1 MMTIEQSCAFML
13 HIPYTAFKPFRDN
26 NSEMTSTHDMELPT
40 ATPSYV
46 FGTDAW
52 AFSFTL
58 TYSPF
63 GYAAPV
69 VKLDSA
75 GIGGGKVSILSDC
88 FYLMLVQSDTT
99 SHKKSLAVR
108 LPGSICLQSM
118 IVDANIVDVPTTHN
132 KYTNNFKPL

>member
-1 MMTIEQSCAFML
+1 MMTIEHSSAFML

-26 NSEMTSTHDMELPT
+26 NSEMTSTHYMELPT

-75 GIGGGKVSILSDC
+75 GIGGGKASILSDC

-99 SHKKSLAVR
+99 SHKKSLAVIDTR
-108 LPGSICLQSM
+108 LYMLAALISRMG
-118 IVDANIVDVPTTHN
+118 ANILGAYDNT
-132 KYTNNFKPL
+132 KQIYK

>member
-1 MMTIEQSCAFML
+1 
-13 HIPYTAFKPFRDN
+13 
-26 NSEMTSTHDMELPT
+26 MTSTHYMELPT

-75 GIGGGKVSILSDC
+75 GIGGGKASILSDC

-99 SHKKSLAVR
+99 SHKKSLAVIDTR
-108 LPGSICLQSM
+108 LYMLAALISRMG
-118 IVDANIVDVPTTHN
+118 ANILGAYDNTQQRY
-132 KYTNNFKPL
+132 K